1 MVAWVQKIVIQWK
14 IFYLY
19 AFVLVLLSILPIN
32 SSGSS
37 INHVFIV
44 SIRLDYLL
52 HCLIYIPLVL
62 FLWID
67 KESALLSTPGKAFIW
82 FIILLI
88 FAVITEVI
96 QYFLTYRAFN
106 INDMLAN
113 GLGIIIG
120 FVMVFF
126 FRESHQYNR

>member
-1 MVAWVQKIVIQWK
+1 MVAWVQKIVIHWK

-19 AFVLVLLSILPIN
+19 AVLLIILSVLPIN
-32 SSGSS
+32 GPDTV
-37 INHVFIV
+37 INHIFIV

-67 KESALLSTPGKAFIW
+67 KKSALFAAPGKAFIW
-82 FIILLI
+82 ITTLLI
-88 FAVITEVI
+88 FAAITEVI

-113 GLGIIIG
+113 ILGIVIG
-120 FVMVFF
+120 FIIILFY
-126 FRESHQYNR
+126 RELVRFSH